1 MNKEHEEVQSE
12 SDIIRGDVL
21 ESIFCHVP
29 LIHLV
34 PVFHLSK
41 SWNRALFSSLRHF
54 NKPKPWLI
62 VHSQTSRPPY
72 TTASSSVAYDPRSN
86 LWLRINHHPPV
97 EYVSDLRSSN
107 STLLYMLSIS
117 KFSFSFDPLRLTWHQ
132 ADPPLV
138 WRTDPVVAMLDRR
151 YIVVAG
157 GACDFEDDPLS
168 VEIYDLETRKWDTC
182 ESMPAIFE
190 HSAASM
196 WLSIAANKKTLYA
209 MEQASGITCSFDPI
223 SRIWFGPF
231 DLRHDPNIYFS
242 VIGISGDNLIMLG
255 LLGNSE
261 NVKDIKIWEL
271 KGESLEL
278 FKEIGAMPKELVE
291 KLKGEH
297 ASLSSIKVSLMGDVL
312 YIYNPEEP
320 QELVVCEIDG
330 RRRVSR
336 WGSLK
341 NATLNDGGRVTERAV
356 LTCADVSLGDL
367 RKAMKSGKGSF
378 NTVNNGILQ

>member
-1 MNKEHEEVQSE
+1 
-12 SDIIRGDVL
+12 
-21 ESIFCHVP
+21 
-29 LIHLV
+29 
-34 PVFHLSK
+34 
-41 SWNRALFSSLRHF
+41 
-54 NKPKPWLI
+54 
-62 VHSQTSRPPY
+62 
-72 TTASSSVAYDPRSN
+72 
-86 LWLRINHHPPV
+86 
-97 EYVSDLRSSN
+97 
-107 STLLYMLSIS
+107 MLSIS

-138 WRTDPVVAMLDRR
+138 WRTDPLSLCWTAVISWSLAAPAISKM
-151 YIVVAG
+151 I
-157 GACDFEDDPLS
+157 S

-196 WLSIAANKKTLYA
+196 WLSIAANTKTLYA
-209 MEQASGITCSFDPI
+209 IEQASGITCYFDPI
-223 SRIWFGPF
+223 SRSWLGPF

-297 ASLSSIKVSLMGDVL
+297 ASLSSIKVSLTGDVL

-320 QELVVCEIDG
+320 EELVVCEING

-341 NATLNDGGRVTERAV
+341 KSTVNDGGRVTERAV

-378 NTVNNGILQ
+378 NTVNNGIL

>member
-1 MNKEHEEVQSE
+1 MNKEHEEIQSE

-34 PVFHLSK
+34 PVCHLSK

-72 TTASSSVAYDPRSN
+72 TTAASSVAYDPRSN
-86 LWLRINHHPPV
+86 LWLRINHDPPV

-117 KFSFSFDPLRLTWHQ
+117 KFSFSFDPLHLTWHQ

-138 WRTDPVVAMLDRR
+138 WRTDPVVGILDRH
-151 YIVVAG
+151 
-157 GACDFEDDPLS
+157 DPLS

-182 ESMPAIFE
+182 ESISAIFE

-196 WLSIAANKKTLYA
+196 IWL
-209 MEQASGITCSFDPI
+209 
-223 SRIWFGPF
+223 GPF

-242 VIGISGDNLIMLG
+242 VIGISRDNLIMLG

-271 KGESLEL
+271 KGESFEL

-291 KLKGEH
+291 KLKEEH
-297 ASLSSIKVSLMGDVL
+297 ASLSSIKISLTGDVL
-312 YIYNPEEP
+312 YIFNPEEP
-320 QELVVCEIDG
+320 KELVVCEIDG

-341 NATLNDGGRVTERAV
+341 NSMVNDGGRVTERAV

-378 NTVNNGILQ
+378 STVNNGILQ